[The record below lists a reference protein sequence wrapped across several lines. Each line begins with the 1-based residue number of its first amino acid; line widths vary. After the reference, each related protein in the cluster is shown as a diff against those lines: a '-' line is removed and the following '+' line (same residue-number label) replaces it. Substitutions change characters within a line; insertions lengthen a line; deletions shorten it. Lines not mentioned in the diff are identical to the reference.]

1 MDSISEKYRVDQGAV
16 GPARSELAVSVRGL
30 VKRYGGHE
38 VVAGLRQLGKTVF
51 LTTHYMDEAEA
62 WPTGSRCSAPG
73 ASLTGPANKN
83 DQR

>member
-1 MDSISEKYRVDQGAV
+1 MNSITEKYGPDQAAIS
-16 GPARSELAVSVRGL
+16 PARSEPVVSVRGL